1 MTLINCRECG
11 KEISDTS
18 KRCIHC
24 GAKIKKE
31 KIKKEKNKE
40 VSKNKKKLILII
52 LGIILI
58 IGTIITIYFL
68 LNNNVEQTNLRDDTK
83 SQVEIITDYI
93 NIRENPNVSSDVL
106 GKVYQGEIYTIL
118 SENNDSEYK
127 WIEIETSNGIRGYIS
142 GVEDYVKRLY
152 TPNNEEQPP
161 IDNPIIDNNNT
172 SNENN
177 TNTNDNQKPNNN
189 TNNSQKPNNNTN
201 NNNNNNNNNEN
212 YTPQLKACLKTCDSG
227 YVLKNEDSVDC
238 YCEKIPVE
246 KTVKEKLIEVMKKN
260 GYTCTSVQCTK
271 SITEYDANLLDY
283 TETFAINFYYQKI
296 SLVFVDYRGIHHGKA
311 EIFYGTN
318 TATSEYWL
326 DGTNPDYGKATCSQ
340 VFPSLSCS
348 NVGMPSGKK
357 SVNKALDKLN
367 KLLAEANISIDD
379 LKNSK

>member
-1 MTLINCRECG
+1 MG
-11 KEISDTS
+11 
-18 KRCIHC
+18 
-24 GAKIKKE
+24 
-31 KIKKEKNKE
+31 
-40 VSKNKKKLILII
+40 
-52 LGIILI
+52 
-58 IGTIITIYFL
+58 
-68 LNNNVEQTNLRDDTK
+68 
-83 SQVEIITDYI
+83 
-93 NIRENPNVSSDVL
+93 
-106 GKVYQGEIYTIL
+106 YT
-118 SENNDSEYK
+118 
-127 WIEIETSNGIRGYIS
+127 
-142 GVEDYVKRLY
+142 
-152 TPNNEEQPP
+152 
-161 IDNPIIDNNNT
+161 
-172 SNENN
+172 
-177 TNTNDNQKPNNN
+177 
-189 TNNSQKPNNNTN
+189 
-201 NNNNNNNNNEN
+201 NEN
-212 YTPQLKACLKTCDSG
+212 YTPQLKACLKTCESG

-246 KTVKEKLIEVMKKN
+246 KTAKEKLIEVMKKN

-340 VFPSLSCS
+340 VFPTLSCS

-357 SVNKALDKLN
+357 SVNKALDKSN